1 MKGGFF
7 MEVWFSMVKDVG
19 FPAVVTFFLL
29 YRIEGKLDELIQSVR
44 TLPLDQS
51 DVQIE
56 EPLKKQA

>member
-1 MKGGFF
+1 